1 MTLQKKPSDICID
14 NYWWGSELCQHLQC
28 TPVFANMCNYENAI
42 VKPNKSQQYT
52 PYGCQEYGQKS
63 QKKLITN
70 TFGVFRTI
78 IQVTTKSSQKK

>member
-1 MTLQKKPSDICID
+1 
-14 NYWWGSELCQHLQC
+14 
-28 TPVFANMCNYENAI
+28 MCNYENAI